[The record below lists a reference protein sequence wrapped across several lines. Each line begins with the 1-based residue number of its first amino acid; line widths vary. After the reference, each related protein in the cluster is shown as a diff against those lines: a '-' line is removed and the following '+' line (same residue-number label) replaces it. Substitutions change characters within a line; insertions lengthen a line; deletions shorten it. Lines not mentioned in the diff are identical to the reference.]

1 MDWKTALQWCQQHHT
16 GMVAIQNQDEIAH
29 LNQVLPFHPTYYWIG
44 IRKVEDG
51 WMWVGTRK
59 PLTPEAANWASGEPN
74 NQGKGEDCVEIY
86 IKRLRD
92 TAMWNDEKCSKK
104 KAALCYEASCL
115 QSSCSENAEC
125 VETIGN
131 FTCLCEPGFT
141 GLRCEKAIECGVF
154 KHPEHSFV
162 QCDHTYGPFQFNS
175 SCQFQCDRGYRLQGS
190 QNLYC
195 LTSGQW
201 NSGPPQCQ
209 VVQCPPFNAA
219 GGWRM
224 NCSHPISANSY
235 NSTCVFS
242 CEEGFELIGSHTTQ
256 CDHTGEWTHRTP
268 TCTAMTCDPLMAPEK
283 GHMTCADPLGK
294 FSFRSSCVVS
304 CEEGYTLRGENTLTC
319 LQTGHWSAGPPTCEV
334 VRCDT
339 LQSVPY
345 GSVHCLDLVGQPS
358 YGSSCW
364 SQCDVGFLLM
374 GTNVTRCTSQGT
386 WSHKLPV
393 CKAVQCAPLSTASG
407 GWRMNCSHPLN
418 TNSYNSTCVF
428 SCEEGFELIGSH
440 TTHCNHTG
448 QWTHRTPTCTAVQ
461 CAPLSTASGGWRM
474 NCSHPISANSYN
486 STCVFSC
493 EEGFE
498 LIGSHTTQCD
508 HTGEWTHRTP
518 TCTAMTCDPLMAPE
532 KGHMTCADPL
542 GKFSFRS
549 SCAVSC
555 EEGYTLRGENTLTC
569 LQTGHWSAGPPT
581 CEVVRCDTLQSVPY
595 GSVHCLDLVGQPS
608 YGSSCWSQCDVGF
621 LLMGTNVTRCTSQGT
636 WSHKLPVCKAVQCA
650 PLSTASGGWR
660 MNCSHPLNTN
670 SYNSTC
676 MFSCEEGFEL
686 IGSHTTQ
693 CNHTGQWTHRTP
705 TCTARKCPLLLSPEQ
720 GLLNCSHRHSVF
732 SYGSRCTV
740 ACDRGYGLT
749 GESQL
754 DCTAAGSWSQEMPS
768 CDAVKCEPL
777 LLTSPAPADSSPV
790 PSMNCTHPRA
800 VFSFGS
806 QCMFWCPEGYVLN
819 GTSELICTSTGLWT
833 QTEPLP
839 SCVVEEMPL
848 GTAMLVYGAIG
859 AGSALALLIGA
870 GLIFRLVQFTEK
882 SKLTPYT
889 PAWEGSLN
897 PAFEEL

>member
-461 CAPLSTASGGWRM
+461 CAPLST
-474 NCSHPISANSYN
+474 
-486 STCVFSC
+486 
-493 EEGFE
+493 
-498 LIGSHTTQCD
+498 
-508 HTGEWTHRTP
+508 
-518 TCTAMTCDPLMAPE
+518 
-532 KGHMTCADPL
+532 GHMTCADPL

-636 WSHKLPVCKAVQCA
+636 WSHKLPVCKGKLPVSVQCA

-768 CDAVKCEPL
+768 CD
-777 LLTSPAPADSSPV
+777 
-790 PSMNCTHPRA
+790 
-800 VFSFGS
+800 
-806 QCMFWCPEGYVLN
+806 
-819 GTSELICTSTGLWT
+819 
-833 QTEPLP
+833 
-839 SCVVEEMPL
+839 VEEMPL

-882 SKLTPYT
+882 CKRH
-889 PAWEGSLN
+889 SLI
-897 PAFEEL
+897 FLFF